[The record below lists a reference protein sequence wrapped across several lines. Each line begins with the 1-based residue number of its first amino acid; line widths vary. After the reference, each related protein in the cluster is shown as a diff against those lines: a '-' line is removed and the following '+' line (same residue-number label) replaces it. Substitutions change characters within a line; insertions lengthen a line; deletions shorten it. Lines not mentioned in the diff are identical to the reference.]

1 MANERPI
8 GLSTGGPP
16 ETVMPPPPEALAD
29 ALAAAVTR
37 DDVSAA
43 VARFPTW
50 SLAWAAL
57 GDVGRDDLERYAAYR
72 VGYHRGL
79 DLLRQSGWRGS
90 GYVRWTHRS
99 NRGFLRCLVGLSA
112 AAAAIGERDEVDR
125 LSMFIDQLDPTWDRN
140 PTSDAETTP

>member
-1 MANERPI
+1 MANERPV

-16 ETVMPPPPEALAD
+16 ETVMPDPPEPLLS
-29 ALAAAVTR
+29 ALAAATLR
-37 DDVSAA
+37 DDVGAA
-43 VARFPTW
+43 VGRFPTW

-90 GYVRWTHRS
+90 GYVRWAHPS
-99 NRGFLRCLVGLSA
+99 NRGFLRCLVGLSSA
-112 AAAAIGERDEVDR
+112 ADAIGELGEVDR
-125 LSMFIDQLDPTWDRN
+125 LDTFITQLDPAWDRN
-140 PTSDAETTP
+140 PTTEEGAAT

>member
-1 MANERPI
+1 MANERPV

-16 ETVMPPPPEALAD
+16 ETVMPTPPEPLLGALSAATNRD
-29 ALAAAVTR
+29 EVAAAVG
-37 DDVSAA
+37 
-43 VARFPTW
+43 RFPTW
-50 SLAWAAL
+50 SLAWAGL

-112 AAAAIGERDEVDR
+112 AADAIGERDEVDR
-125 LSMFIDQLDPTWDRN
+125 LDTFITQLDPAWDRN
-140 PTSDAETTP
+140 PTTDDEAAT